1 MKAAHIL
8 SLIQNDYTTIGVQ
21 FKPHDKVYTYKAL
34 LADNIAVGDK
44 VVLQSVYAPFNY
56 AVGNVDRVDETPQI
70 DTNAPYDYKWIIQR
84 VDTTRHDALVSV
96 EQRFIATVQELER
109 KRIQQAAVAE
119 FSASFPEGSQ
129 ERRDL
134 EELIGN
140 SKNLLATTSATTEEN
155 KNGNT

>member
-1 MKAAHIL
+1 MKASHIL
-8 SLIQNDYTTIGVQ
+8 SLIQNDYTTIGIQ
-21 FKPHDKVYTYKAL
+21 FKPNDKVYTYKCL
-34 LADNIAVGDK
+34 LADNVAEHDL
-44 VVLQSVYAPFNY
+44 VVLQSPYAPFNY
-56 AVGNVDRVDETPQI
+56 TIGHVAHVDATPQI
-70 DTNAPYDYKWIIQR
+70 DPNAAYEYKWIIQR

-119 FSASFPEGSQ
+119 FTASFPEGSQ

-140 SKNLLATTSATTEEN
+140 SKNLLTTATVTPVAEGS
-155 KNGNT
+155 